1 MEILLISEDDSVYQQ
16 TRRVLDEQNK
26 LIMISFAEIKKQV
39 YTPYDILIIDFNH
52 SKVSEKEFKMILDIK
67 YRSEIPILAL
77 LESSDILDQFAVLS
91 MGVLDFLERPMTD
104 ETYTRKLNQLYK
116 WKWYYDWEKKK
127 IIDGDKHNK

>member
-26 LIMISFAEIKKQV
+26 LIMISFEEIKKQV
-39 YTPYDILIIDFNH
+39 YIPYDILIIDFNH

-116 WKWYYDWEKKK
+116 WKWYYDWEKRK
-127 IIDGDKHNK
+127 